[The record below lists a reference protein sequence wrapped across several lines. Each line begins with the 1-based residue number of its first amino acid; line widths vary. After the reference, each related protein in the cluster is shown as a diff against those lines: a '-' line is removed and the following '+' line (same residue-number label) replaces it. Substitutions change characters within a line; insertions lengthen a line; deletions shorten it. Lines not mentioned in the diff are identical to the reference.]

1 MCVMGV
7 EKKRG
12 EQGPDAGR
20 GLLQAALDQ
29 LVDAVWTRL
38 PCQRVSIMLADGEGE
53 RAQLGM
59 AAWRGE
65 IAEEAVNARV
75 GTGASVAGRVYAT
88 ARAQSIDDVDGAAPD
103 LGVRGEGGSFV
114 CMPLPLDGRVLG
126 VISVRRPRGDPAFSV
141 AEKGMLDCLSLYGGK
156 AIQAAQLAYLLN
168 SGFARRALES
178 EQGLPAGL
186 TDVVSQGTA
195 QPAHLARLLA
205 KSFYREM
212 KSAGF
217 GPNQIVGAAGEIIDQ
232 LSASLRKHGQRIER
246 RQQ

>member
-1 MCVMGV
+1 MVA

-29 LVDAVWTRL
+29 LADAVWTRL
-38 PCQRVSIMLADGEGE
+38 PCQRVSIMLADGDGE
-53 RAQLGM
+53 RALLGM
-59 AAWRGE
+59 AAWRGQ

-75 GTGASVAGRVYAT
+75 SSGASVAGRVYAT
-88 ARAQSIDDVDGAAPD
+88 ACAQSVDDVDVDGAAPD

-114 CMPLPLDGRVLG
+114 CTPLPLDGRVLG
-126 VISVRRPRGDPAFSV
+126 VISVRRPRGDPAFSA
-141 AEKGMLDCLSLYGGK
+141 AEKSMLDCLSLYGGK

-168 SGFARRALES
+168 SGFAQRALES
-178 EQGLPAGL
+178 EQGLPTGV
-186 TDVVSQGTA
+186 TDVVSQGAA

>member
-1 MCVMGV
+1 MVA
-7 EKKRG
+7 EKKQHR
-12 EQGPDAGR
+12 ESVPDAGR

-29 LVDAVWTRL
+29 FVDAIWNRL
-38 PCQRVSIMLADGEGE
+38 PCERVSVMLADGEGE
-53 RAQLGM
+53 RAMLGM

-65 IAEEAVNARV
+65 IAEEAVTARV
-75 GTGASVAGRVYAT
+75 SSGSSVAGKVYAM
-88 ARAQSIDDVDGAAPD
+88 ACAQCSDDVDAASTE
-103 LGVRGEGGSFV
+103 LGVRGDGGSFV
-114 CMPLPLDGRVLG
+114 CLPLPLDGRVLG
-126 VISVRRPRGDPAFSV
+126 VVSVRRPRGDPSFSA

-156 AIQAAQLAYLLN
+156 TIQAAQLAYLLN
-168 SGFARRALES
+168 SGFAQRALES
-178 EQGLPAGL
+178 EQGLPMGV
-186 TDVVSQGTA
+186 TDVVSQGAA